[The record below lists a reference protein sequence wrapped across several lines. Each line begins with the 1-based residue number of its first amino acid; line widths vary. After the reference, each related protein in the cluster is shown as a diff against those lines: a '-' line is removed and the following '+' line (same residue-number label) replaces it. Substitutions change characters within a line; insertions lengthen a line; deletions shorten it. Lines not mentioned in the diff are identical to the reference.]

1 MLKQYNGGCEGN
13 HSKSLPM
20 KNIKCER
27 IRGEGKEKKDKR
39 KGKDK
44 NRIDI
49 SEFVFASIKKKLTFT
64 LANSQLSFV
73 FLTHFINLFH

>member
-39 KGKDK
+39 KGKTKTESTYQNLYSPVLKK
-44 NRIDI
+44 N
-49 SEFVFASIKKKLTFT
+49 
-64 LANSQLSFV
+64 
-73 FLTHFINLFH
+73 

>member
-20 KNIKCER
+20 KNIKCET

-49 SEFVFASIKKKLTFT
+49 SEFVFASI
-64 LANSQLSFV
+64 
-73 FLTHFINLFH
+73 